1 MPEAE
6 GGSPTPPGVQA
17 EEKEPKQ
24 QLFLGEGGVIRELT
38 EDPVSH
44 PLLQRRARLLDQT
57 PESMRTADFLK
68 RQFEGVLDQATK
80 EEIPEN
86 EAIGFLASLR
96 KLFNL
101 EGQELSTLESYLI
114 LEVANLFHLRGGRLG
129 WKVKDRLGNN

>member
-101 EGQELSTLESYLI
+101 EGRELSMELNTRNLQVCSYFFDI
-114 LEVANLFHLRGGRLG
+114 L
-129 WKVKDRLGNN
+129 

>member
-68 RQFEGVLDQATK
+68 RQFEG
-80 EEIPEN
+80 EI
-86 EAIGFLASLR
+86 
-96 KLFNL
+96 
-101 EGQELSTLESYLI
+101 
-114 LEVANLFHLRGGRLG
+114 GRAH
-129 WKVKDRLGNN
+129 V